1 MANSSKTSSKK
12 QTKNQSSA
20 NATLPKE
27 NLGER
32 LVVLDDTL
40 KRLSDAVGQVSN
52 EIKTLHPL
60 LETTSKS
67 PVIKAKPAPAPA
79 ASKPAP
85 AVSKAAPVKK
95 PATSTSKA
103 APVKKPATS
112 TSKAAPVK
120 TTSKAAPVKKP
131 ATSTSKAAPVKK
143 PATSTS
149 KAAPVKKPA
158 TSKVG
163 TAKKAASKA
172 KATASKQ
179 KKVLSLDEAFLD
191 AVNTLPIDKLKD
203 KLKTAEAKTHVINN
217 IARERNKKNFQP
229 FTSKEDLIER
239 IKGVAEQSLELIL
252 EQWTVA

>member
-12 QTKNQSSA
+12 QAKNQSSA

-67 PVIKAKPAPAPA
+67 PVIKAKPANKPANKPAPA

-85 AVSKAAPVKK
+85 APAA
-95 PATSTSKA
+95 
-103 APVKKPATS
+103 
-112 TSKAAPVK
+112 
-120 TTSKAAPVKKP
+120 SKAAPVKKP

-158 TSKVG
+158 TSKAAPVKPVTSKAAPVKKSATSKVG
-163 TAKKAASKA
+163 SAKKAAPKA

-179 KKVLSLDEAFLD
+179 KKVLSLEEAFLD
-191 AVNTLPIDKLKD
+191 AVNTLPIDELKD

-239 IKGVAEQSLELIL
+239 IKGVAEQSLEQIL
-252 EQWTVA
+252 EQWTFA